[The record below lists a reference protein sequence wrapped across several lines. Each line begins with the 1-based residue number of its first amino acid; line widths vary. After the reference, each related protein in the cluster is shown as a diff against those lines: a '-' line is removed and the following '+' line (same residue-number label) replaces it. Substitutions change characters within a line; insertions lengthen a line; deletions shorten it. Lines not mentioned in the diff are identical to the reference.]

1 MSNYRKAINGV
12 LKNEGGYTKD
22 VIDRGGE
29 TYCGISR
36 KYFPRWAGWQV
47 IDESDHFDG
56 RLDSLVIDF
65 YKEYFWDA
73 LRLEGVEDDFIAGML
88 LNIAVNQG
96 KKSVVKKVQRILKVS
111 VDGFIGPVTIQ
122 ALNDTPRDT
131 FVYQFIL
138 ETVELYTHIINTDR
152 GQKRFITGWLNRA
165 IGLYHEYE
173 HYKG

>member
-12 LKNEGGYTKD
+12 LKNEGGYVKD
-22 VIDRGGE
+22 VFDRGGE

-36 KYFPRWAGWQV
+36 KYFPRWVGWEI
-47 IDESDHFDG
+47 IDEADHFDS
-56 RLDSLVIDF
+56 RLDDLVLEF

-73 LRLEGVEDDFIAGML
+73 LHLEGVEDDFVAGML

-96 KKSVVKKVQRILKVS
+96 KKSVVKKVQRILKVK

-122 ALNDTPRDT
+122 ALNDTPRDV
-131 FVYQFIL
+131 FVFQFIL
-138 ETVELYTHIINTDR
+138 ETIELYTHIINKDR
-152 GQKRFITGWLNRA
+152 SQKRFIAGWLNRA